1 MRQVARLRALWVA
14 LGISTLAII
23 LLVTLAPARDITHTA
38 LGRLRLETLEI
49 EDSAQQTA
57 ASARVAPVAPTPTLA
72 EVVEVVSVEPGLTI
86 PDAAPPDIR
95 ALPFEVVTIDP
106 PKAFASDPS
115 RSVTTS
121 GTLTLQLDTANLAA
135 LLAPGFP
142 PRALARRLG
151 NDEVTIAGGALV
163 LTTWP
168 ADDARQDPLTLLQI
182 EAPLVSGLPP
192 RDLELL
198 TELLSQG
205 FLPPILR
212 GEIDVLELPLVQLA
226 LGLEIDPDATPVAPT
241 LTDLP
246 TGDQAVTWMR
256 DRSQLVLTG
265 PLPPDSLLR
274 LAATARIER

>member
-1 MRQVARLRALWVA
+1 MRQVARLRALWIA
-14 LGISTLAII
+14 LGITTLAIV
-23 LLVTLAPARDITHTA
+23 LLVTLAPARDITHTS

-49 EDSAQQTA
+49 AGSAQQTA

-72 EVVEVVSVEPGLTI
+72 EVVEVVNVEPGLTI
-86 PDAAPPDIR
+86 ADAAPPDIR

-106 PKAFASDPS
+106 PKSFSSDPS

-121 GTLTLQLDTANLAA
+121 GTLTLQLDTADLAA
-135 LLAPGFP
+135 LLAPGF
-142 PRALARRLG
+142 RSRSLARRLG
-151 NDEVTIAGGALV
+151 KDEVTIAGGALV
-163 LTTWP
+163 VTTWLD
-168 ADDARQDPLTLLQI
+168 DDARQEPLTLLQI

-198 TELLSQG
+198 TELLSQA
-205 FLPPILR
+205 FLPPILS
-212 GEIDVLELPLVQLA
+212 GEIDVMELPLVQLA
-226 LGLEIDPDATPVAPT
+226 LGLEIDPDATPVEPT

-256 DRSQLVLTG
+256 DRSQLLLTG
-265 PLPPDSLLR
+265 PLPPDDLLR

>member
-14 LGISTLAII
+14 LGITALAIV

-38 LGRLRLETLEI
+38 LGWLRLETLEI

-57 ASARVAPVAPTPTLA
+57 ASARAAPVAPTPTLA

-86 PDAAPPDIR
+86 ADAAPPDIR

-106 PKAFASDPS
+106 PNAFSSDPS

-121 GTLTLQLDTANLAA
+121 GTLTLQLDTADLAA

-168 ADDARQDPLTLLQI
+168 ADDARQEPLSLLQI
-182 EAPLVSGLPP
+182 EAPLVSGLPQ

-198 TELLSQG
+198 TELLSQA
-205 FLPPILR
+205 FIPPILS
-212 GEIDVLELPLVQLA
+212 GEIDVVELPLVQLA
-226 LGLEIDPDATPVAPT
+226 LGLEIDPDATPVEPT

-256 DRSQLVLTG
+256 DRSQLLLTG

>member
-14 LGISTLAII
+14 LGITTLAIV
-23 LLVTLAPARDITHTA
+23 LLITLAPARDITHMA

-49 EDSAQQTA
+49 EGSAQPTA
-57 ASARVAPVAPTPTLA
+57 ASARGAPVAPTPTLA
-72 EVVEVVSVEPGLTI
+72 EVVELLSAEPGLTI
-86 PDAAPPDIR
+86 ADAAPQDIR

-106 PKAFASDPS
+106 PKAFSSDPN

-121 GTLTLQLDTANLAA
+121 GTLTLQLDTADLAA
-135 LLAPGFP
+135 LLAPGF
-142 PRALARRLG
+142 RSRSLARRLG
-151 NDEVTIAGGALV
+151 KDEVTIAGGALV
-163 LTTWP
+163 VTTWLD
-168 ADDARQDPLTLLQI
+168 DDARQDPITLLQI

-198 TELLSQG
+198 AELLSQA
-205 FLPPILR
+205 FLPPILS
-212 GEIDVLELPLVQLA
+212 GEIDVMELPLVQLA
-226 LGLEIDPDATPVAPT
+226 LGLEIDPDAAPVEPT

-256 DRSQLVLTG
+256 DRSQLLLTG

>member
-14 LGISTLAII
+14 LGITALAIV

-38 LGRLRLETLEI
+38 LGWLRLETLEI
-49 EDSAQQTA
+49 EASAQQTA
-57 ASARVAPVAPTPTLA
+57 ASARAAPVAPTPTLA

-86 PDAAPPDIR
+86 ADAAPPDIR

-106 PKAFASDPS
+106 PNAFSSDPS

-121 GTLTLQLDTANLAA
+121 GTLTLQLDTADLAA

-168 ADDARQDPLTLLQI
+168 ADDARQEPLSLLQI
-182 EAPLVSGLPP
+182 EAPLVSGLPQ

-198 TELLSQG
+198 TELLSQA
-205 FLPPILR
+205 FLPPILS

-226 LGLEIDPDATPVAPT
+226 LGLEIDPDATPVEPT

-256 DRSQLVLTG
+256 DRSQLLLTG
-265 PLPPDSLLR
+265 PLPPGSLLR